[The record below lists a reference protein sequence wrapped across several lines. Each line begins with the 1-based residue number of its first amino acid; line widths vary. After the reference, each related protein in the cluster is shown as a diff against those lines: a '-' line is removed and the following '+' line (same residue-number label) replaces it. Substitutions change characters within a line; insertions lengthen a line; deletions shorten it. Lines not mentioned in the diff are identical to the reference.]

1 MFYVGLM
8 VTIKQNP
15 IEDTQKIKKS
25 MHTTQK
31 NHQIIKE
38 ENKRGRQEHRT
49 IKKPKNKKKNTLEN
63 NKITVST
70 CLSILPLNV
79 NGPSAPI
86 KRHTVAEWIKTR

>member
-1 MFYVGLM
+1 MGGDGKNTEFQNNSNISCYQLIIDCYNSQMFYVGLM

-38 ENKRGRQEHRT
+38 ENK
-49 IKKPKNKKKNTLEN
+49 
-63 NKITVST
+63 
-70 CLSILPLNV
+70 
-79 NGPSAPI
+79 
-86 KRHTVAEWIKTR
+86 KRRKEQRNYKTARKQLTKCQ

>member
-1 MFYVGLM
+1 MAGDGKNTEFQNHSNLGCYQLIIDCYNSQMLYVGLM

-38 ENKRGRQEHRT
+38 ENKQR
-49 IKKPKNKKKNTLEN
+49 
-63 NKITVST
+63 
-70 CLSILPLNV
+70 
-79 NGPSAPI
+79 
-86 KRHTVAEWIKTR
+86 